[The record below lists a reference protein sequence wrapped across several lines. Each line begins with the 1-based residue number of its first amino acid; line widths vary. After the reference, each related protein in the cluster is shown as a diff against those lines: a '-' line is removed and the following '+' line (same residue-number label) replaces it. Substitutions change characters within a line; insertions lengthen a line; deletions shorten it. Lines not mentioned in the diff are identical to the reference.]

1 MLVVGFLWAHLKV
14 LPWQRSSRRT
24 NVPNSE
30 HFDRLTGK
38 EWRLLLIGGKFVTHG
53 ACMSGGT
60 VRWCNTSRFFFVVV
74 VFFLP
79 VVVVLL
85 TRERKLS
92 HFIPALLSISFMIH
106 TLSPHLPIKAD

>member
-30 HFDRLTGK
+30 RFDRLTGK